1 MCGVRCT
8 VITHLCGVPLDCRVA
23 WLLVA
28 TDKCNVAAR
37 RHRRRQSGSG
47 PVVGADIDSGDDGI
61 VGSNGGRR
69 RATVLRST
77 VDVSSGGW

>member
-1 MCGVRCT
+1 
-8 VITHLCGVPLDCRVA
+8 VA
-23 WLLVA
+23 RLLVA

-37 RHRRRQSGSG
+37 RHRRRQFGSDT
-47 PVVGADIDSGDDGI
+47 VVGADIDSGDDDP

-77 VDVSSGGW
+77 VDVSSSGW